1 MRLIDADELME
12 HARRDKL
19 DSREA
24 IAKMID
30 KAHTVKEIP
39 SDDCRLGGYSMIGV
53 WESCG
58 PDGHEK
64 DRHRC
69 SLCKVEAIYDDI
81 SGEWLTP
88 FCPFCGKRLVKEE
101 DEDRER
107 KFIEKLTD
115 IIQSI
120 VDSWL
125 LQEIEEKIIKGEG
138 GNCDERESN
147 PAADG
152 GQGAAGRDYAK
163 EIWQRR
169 SVYRG

>member
-1 MRLIDADELME
+1 
-12 HARRDKL
+12 
-19 DSREA
+19 
-24 IAKMID
+24 
-30 KAHTVKEIP
+30 
-39 SDDCRLGGYSMIGV
+39 MIGV

-64 DRHRC
+64 DWHRC

-115 IIQSI
+115 IMAQSI
-120 VDSWL
+120 IDSGL
-125 LQEIEEKIIKGEG
+125 LQEIEDKIIKGGEHG
-138 GNCDERESN
+138 GRKTGDS
-147 PAADG
+147 
-152 GQGAAGRDYAK
+152 
-163 EIWQRR
+163 
-169 SVYRG
+169 